1 MLCDLSIEKNYQN
14 LIIFLKKLVFL
25 YKTIDNTTNLCYTY
39 SILNKEIKKV
49 KNRGKNICLKIQL
62 QKLHH

>member
-1 MLCDLSIEKNYQN
+1 MLFVNPKNLLKFNY
-14 LIIFLKKLVFL
+14 FLKKLVFL

-49 KNRGKNICLKIQL
+49 KNRGKNICLKIQS